1 MRSPNKHATIIALA
15 CAAFAV
21 PLLAGCA
28 HDELVKAKSQAA
40 VANEHAYQAER
51 DANLS
56 HESAR
61 NSDFARFEAE
71 KRAQEAERAREA
83 AAQRA
88 RAAEADQSSDST
100 TTTIERI
107 ESSP

>member
-1 MRSPNKHATIIALA
+1 MRSPKKHPAVIAVA
-15 CAAFAV
+15 CAGFAV
-21 PLLAGCA
+21 SLLAGCA

-56 HESAR
+56 HQSAR
-61 NSDFARFEAE
+61 NSDFARIEAE
-71 KRAQEAERAREA
+71 NRAQEAERAREA

-88 RAAEADQSSDST
+88 RAAEANQSTEST
-100 TTTIERI
+100 TTTVERI